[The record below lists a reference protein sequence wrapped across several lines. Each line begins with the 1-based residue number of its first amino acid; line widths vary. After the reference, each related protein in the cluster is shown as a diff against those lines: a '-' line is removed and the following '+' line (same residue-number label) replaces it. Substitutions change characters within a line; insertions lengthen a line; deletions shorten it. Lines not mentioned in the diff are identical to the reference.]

1 MKTGLEILQEYWQ
14 ADDVSQFDELYT
26 YKDVINFMK
35 LYAEQAI
42 DAAADKAYLK
52 IERHNKHIMK
62 GNYAYFADD
71 MDHVEVDQE
80 SILKIKDQLK

>member
-1 MKTGLEILQEYWQ
+1 MKTIQEI
-14 ADDVSQFDELYT
+14 
-26 YKDVINFMK
+26 VINKGLACEYGYNLEVVPYADVVKYMK

-71 MDHVEVDQE
+71 MDHVEVDNQ
-80 SILKIKDQLK
+80 SILKIKEELK